1 MDQDHLGQDWV
12 EPAPEPLTGR
22 EWLFYC
28 VAFFVLFLEFRYMW
42 TWCQWF
48 TNCPKT

>member
-1 MDQDHLGQDWV
+1 MDEDPLGQDYL
-12 EPAPEPLTGR
+12 EPTPEPLTLL
-22 EWLFYC
+22 EWLFYAIAFLLLGVE
-28 VAFFVLFLEFRYMW
+28 VAYMW

>member
-1 MDQDHLGQDWV
+1 MSDYEPVTEETWTKQEKVWLVLAIFCILV
-12 EPAPEPLTGR
+12 EIAT
-22 EWLFYC
+22 
-28 VAFFVLFLEFRYMW
+28 MW

>member
-1 MDQDHLGQDWV
+1 MDRDHQPQDWV
-12 EPAPEPLTGR
+12 EPLTPVQ
-22 EWLFYC
+22 WIIYA
-28 VAFFVLFLEFRYMW
+28 VAFFVLFLQFRYMW